1 MPESF
6 LDMFKLFMP
15 FLICSASQPVKLAKF
30 GKRDICLK
38 KLFTDCRI
46 TPPHKLDYRPKAKTL
61 KLYEECMR
69 NLSRVSSCQP
79 FNHWTFFR
87 LKAVPSSKR
96 REINAKV

>member
-46 TPPHKLDYRPKAKTL
+46 TPPHKLEYRPKAKTL
-61 KLYEECMR
+61 KLYEESNAMHA
-69 NLSRVSSCQP
+69 QP
-79 FNHWTFFR
+79 F
-87 LKAVPSSKR
+87 PSIQLST
-96 REINAKV
+96 I